1 MVIFRERLDGNVL
14 FARTNGINGYLMVL
28 RPSHLMFFS
37 PLTIAFIG
45 FSMVLGPFNHWFQW
59 YSMVV
64 DHWSNDV
71 MVSSERSSLDQ
82 AFIWICQQGCN
93 GLRVHWRNP
102 PGKVFL
108 IPASISPNIT
118 YALMSWLSLLFGWVC
133 QQKKMFAKRSYSK
146 YWMEAWLVQL
156 MFGCMVWLE
165 LMSGR
170 TCCFRSTFMTWRS
183 LPWWLQ
189 ACMLP
194 VSLSLEGFLGI

>member
-1 MVIFRERLDGNVL
+1 MVIFRERWDVNVL
-14 FARTNGINGYLMVL
+14 FARTNGINGYFYGFATPW
-28 RPSHLMFFS
+28 PSHLMFFS
-37 PLTIAFIG
+37 PLTISFIG
-45 FSMVLGPFNHWFQW
+45 FFMVLGSFNHWFQW

-133 QQKKMFAKRSYSK
+133 QQKRCLQKDHTVNIG
-146 YWMEAWLVQL
+146 WMR
-156 MFGCMVWLE
+156 G
-165 LMSGR
+165 
-170 TCCFRSTFMTWRS
+170 
-183 LPWWLQ
+183 
-189 ACMLP
+189 
-194 VSLSLEGFLGI
+194 